1 MRPVNLIPPEARR
14 GEKAPTRTG
23 VLSYVIV
30 AVLGAA
36 LVGVTGVVLTNNQIS
51 ERKAEKSSLEGQLAE
66 AELQAKR
73 VSAFASF
80 AGLQQ
85 ARAQTVDQLARSR
98 FDWERVLRELAI
110 VIPEDV
116 WLTNLSATVSPEVQI
131 DDSGSSSGSGA
142 TTSESVQGPS
152 LQIEGCS
159 AGHEAVARFLAALR
173 DIDGVTRVSVLSS
186 DRPDPDSGTAGSSSA
201 GGAAGDC
208 RTRDFIS
215 KFVIVAAFDAVPV
228 PASTGATAP
237 SPTAPEPTAPESTT
251 AAADQGQISDGQQQ
265 LEQQKKSTA
274 QQTQKAR
281 KDVNTFIPG
290 VATAP

>member
-85 ARAQTVDQLARSR
+85 ARAQTVEQRRRRR
-98 FDWERVLRELAI
+98 FDWERVLREL
-110 VIPEDV
+110 
-116 WLTNLSATVSPEVQI
+116 
-131 DDSGSSSGSGA
+131 
-142 TTSESVQGPS
+142 
-152 LQIEGCS
+152 
-159 AGHEAVARFLAALR
+159 
-173 DIDGVTRVSVLSS
+173 
-186 DRPDPDSGTAGSSSA
+186 
-201 GGAAGDC
+201 
-208 RTRDFIS
+208 
-215 KFVIVAAFDAVPV
+215 
-228 PASTGATAP
+228 
-237 SPTAPEPTAPESTT
+237 
-251 AAADQGQISDGQQQ
+251 
-265 LEQQKKSTA
+265 
-274 QQTQKAR
+274 
-281 KDVNTFIPG
+281 
-290 VATAP
+290 